1 MSDAARWLLLIH
13 QIPPKPNYFRVKVWR
28 RLQRIGAV
36 ALKNSVYVLP
46 KSDAAQEDLAWVLRE
61 ILTGGADATLCE
73 ARMVDGITDDQIEA
87 LFHAA
92 RDADY
97 AQIGEELRR
106 LLDEP
111 HATEEARAS
120 LRTELA
126 RVQRRFGDLTA
137 IDFFGAPGRVA
148 GLGLLGS
155 MESRLKPAEPIPT
168 KDIAENP
175 RSLFQ
180 DRVWV
185 TRKGVHVDRIA
196 CAWLIR
202 RFIDDTPQFKFVPG
216 KDYQPQPGEVRFDM
230 FDAEF
235 THEGDLCS
243 FEVFL
248 KRLRIDDPALQAIA
262 EIIHDIDLKDSKFAR
277 AETAGVA
284 SLILGIAQ
292 RHRED
297 EERIAQGSEL
307 FDALYEFFAKRKR

>member
-87 LFHAA
+87 LFNAA

-97 AQIGEELRR
+97 AQLSEELRR
-106 LLDEP
+106 LLGES
-111 HATEEARAS
+111 HATEEARAT
-120 LRTELA
+120 LRTEFS

-137 IDFFGAPGRVA
+137 IDFFGAPGRIVA
-148 GLGLLGS
+148 FGLLGS
-155 MESRLKPAEPIPT
+155 MEARLKPPESAPT
-168 KDIAENP
+168 KETAEDP
-175 RSLFQ
+175 RLLYQ
-180 DRVWV
+180 GRVWV
-185 TRKGVHVDRIA
+185 TRRGVHVDRIA

-202 RFIDDTPQFKFVPG
+202 RFIDETPQFKFVPG
-216 KDYQPQPGEVRFDM
+216 KDYQPQPAEVRFDM

-243 FEVFL
+243 FEVIL
-248 KRLRIDDPALQAIA
+248 KRLRMADPALHAIA
-262 EIIHDIDLKDSKFAR
+262 EIIHDIDLNDSKFTR

-292 RHRED
+292 LHRED
-297 EERIAQGSEL
+297 QARIAQGSTL
-307 FDALYEFFAKRKR
+307 FDALYEFFTKRKR

>member
-148 GLGLLGS
+148 VLGLLGS